1 VIPHVLSRQ
10 LRGGHGAKLRLV
22 GRSVGCRRSQDL
34 RLALLGLLAL
44 LGGGCSSG
52 SQSLSVPISN
62 FPGYEYFYLAEQK
75 GLARSFGLQL
85 RTLEFADPQAIV
97 HAYLRGDLEVAQLTT
112 VEAVDICSRAPDR
125 CPVVVLVLNESLGG
139 DQVMARPGI
148 GALAQLRGQRVG
160 VTLSTLGPYVLSR
173 ALEQS
178 GLSLQDVQL
187 RHITLDAM
195 PSALAR
201 GEIEAAALFPPYS
214 EQAAQQAGTSPLF
227 DSRRIPGEVFDI
239 LVVDPSLL
247 QEKQAALPALLR
259 SWQAA
264 HVLRREQPKA
274 SLELMAQR
282 EGLSPEAFAQAE
294 RGLRYFDL
302 RDQLAILR
310 PGGPMAVA
318 LRKVQKVQEALHLVR
333 PGSPLPQVSD
343 TAVAAALR

>member
-1 VIPHVLSRQ
+1 MLSRQ
-10 LRGGHGAKLRLV
+10 LLGEHGVKPRAVNRAFACRL
-22 GRSVGCRRSQDL
+22 SQGL

-85 RTLEFADPQAIV
+85 RTLE
-97 HAYLRGDLEVAQLTT
+97 L
-112 VEAVDICSRAPDR
+112 
-125 CPVVVLVLNESLGG
+125 
-139 DQVMARPGI
+139 MAR
-148 GALAQLRGQRVG
+148 
-160 VTLSTLGPYVLSR
+160 
-173 ALEQS
+173 
-178 GLSLQDVQL
+178 
-187 RHITLDAM
+187 
-195 PSALAR
+195 
-201 GEIEAAALFPPYS
+201 
-214 EQAAQQAGTSPLF
+214 
-227 DSRRIPGEVFDI
+227 
-239 LVVDPSLL
+239 
-247 QEKQAALPALLR
+247 
-259 SWQAA
+259 
-264 HVLRREQPKA
+264 
-274 SLELMAQR
+274 R

-310 PGGPMAVA
+310 PGGTMAVA